1 MHLNYL
7 YLLTVADISGTN
19 PQLWNSWKDALIA
32 ELYKTTKQAL
42 RRGLENPIDKIER
55 IQETKEST
63 IKLIEQKVVGNSMLT
78 ALWDGLGDD
87 YFIRYSPDEI
97 AWHTIELTKTAKI
110 KLPLIAIRETKVRGA
125 TEIFLYADDHN
136 NIFSRTTRCLDNLGL
151 NIVDAR
157 IITSTLGNTLDT
169 FIVLEKTGLPV
180 KGKERIREIRMG
192 LKEQLLN
199 LDKPLRKL
207 SRLRSTKLQYF
218 PIPTHVSF
226 SDDETNL
233 RTIMEVTT
241 TDKPGVLSSIG
252 MAMEFCGVS
261 LQGAKITTYG
271 ERVEDIFFITTE
283 SGSMV
288 TDELKLECLRNSIS
302 DSLSLKK

>member
-1 MHLNYL
+1 M
-7 YLLTVADISGTN
+7 VQKSI
-19 PQLWNSWKDALIA
+19 QL
-32 ELYKTTKQAL
+32 E
-42 RRGLENPIDKIER
+42 
-55 IQETKEST
+55 
-63 IKLIEQKVVGNSMLT
+63 
-78 ALWDGLGDD
+78 
-87 YFIRYSPDEI
+87 
-97 AWHTIELTKTAKI
+97 
-110 KLPLIAIRETKVRGA
+110 LPLESRGESPRVRRSGQAATAIGGNERPGTSPLMERVVDRSNLLRALKRVKQNRGSPGADGMTVEELPDHLREHWPA
-125 TEIFLYADDHN
+125 
-136 NIFSRTTRCLDNLGL
+136 
-151 NIVDAR
+151 
-157 IITSTLGNTLDT
+157 
-169 FIVLEKTGLPV
+169 
-180 KGKERIREIRMG
+180 

-199 LDKPLRKL
+199 LDKPLKKL

-226 SDDETNL
+226 SKDEANF

-241 TDKPGVLSSIG
+241 TDKPGVLSRIG